1 MAATKGFFSIVQYC
15 PDLDRGES
23 ANVGVVL
30 VVPGVRFLG
39 VRFTEDN
46 EGPKQRF
53 GKDTFDDARLAV
65 AKHAL
70 EGRLRH
76 EGGDWSEPEDLVR
89 FSKKEGNHLLLTP
102 PRVIL
107 VEDAAAELTELF
119 QRLVHVDAR
128 HRRRQPKPDLKVLFE
143 PKLIGRPLRRNLHVE
158 IPEMGSL
165 EIPYAYKNGRLNLI
179 RPEGFPIDE
188 KSATTRANDLA
199 VKGHLI
205 YKHPDENGEERK
217 LIVVGGFDPS
227 TPEAL
232 KHRIEFVLREHEARL
247 VREEE
252 IDAFAEEV
260 RREAHS

>member
-30 VVPGVRFLG
+30 VVPDLAFLG
-39 VRFTEDN
+39 VRFSDDN

-53 GKDTFDDARLAV
+53 GKDTFDDARLSV
-65 AKHAL
+65 AKQAL

-76 EGGDWSEPEDLVR
+76 EGAAWSRPEDLLQ
-89 FSKKEGNHLLLTP
+89 FGKKEGNHLLLTQ
-102 PRVIL
+102 PRVML
-107 VEDAAAELTELF
+107 VEDAAGELGELF
-119 QRLVHVDAR
+119 QRLVHVGAR
-128 HRRRQPKPDLKVLFE
+128 HRRRQPKPDLKLLFE
-143 PKLIGRPLRRNLHVE
+143 PKVMGRPLRRNLHVE
-158 IPEMGSL
+158 IPEMGSM

-179 RPEGFPIDE
+179 RPEGFPVDE
-188 KSATTRANDLA
+188 KSATARANDLA

-205 YKHPDENGEERK
+205 YKHPDENGEQRK
-217 LIVVGGFDPS
+217 LIVVGGFDPA

-232 KHRIEFVLREHEARL
+232 KHRIDYVLREHEARL

-260 RREAHS
+260 RRDAHS